1 MKHRTKTSALSVL
14 AILVGSAALSAQT
27 ATVTQGGDSSSS
39 IGVGM
44 NYWVSLNDID
54 IDDIDD
60 NGFSYLVS
68 YQYRPGFL
76 GFELVGEYFP
86 DRFGDDAW
94 APEAYVIV
102 GEGLYGA
109 AGIGVVNSG
118 GSFEDEPFFAL
129 KLGFDVKVIAN
140 LRLDVSAN
148 YRFNDTAE
156 LDDDD
161 TKIDSDTVFLGATL
175 RLGF

>member
-1 MKHRTKTSALSVL
+1 M
-14 AILVGSAALSAQT
+14 T
-27 ATVTQGGDSSSS
+27 ATVTKQNNSSSS
-39 IGVGM
+39 IGVGV

-54 IDDIDD
+54 VDDIDD
-60 NGFSYLVS
+60 NGFSYLLS
-68 YQYRPGFL
+68 YQYRPGFF

-86 DRFGDDAW
+86 DRFGDNAW
-94 APEAYVIV
+94 APEAYVVV

-109 AGIGVVNSG
+109 AGIGIVNSG
-118 GSFEDEPFFAL
+118 GSFADEPFYAL
-129 KLGFDVKVIAN
+129 KVGFDVKVIAN
-140 LRLDVSAN
+140 LNLDISAN

-175 RLGF
+175 RLAF